1 MLANKTSMLTP
12 SPRISKLSASGSER
26 VQNSSLKAPVIF
38 GFAIQSRCPTTLKCG
53 DGGPRPILVNP
64 GYTFFF
70 RNAGPRFPFLA
81 DVKCSPKAHVGR
93 PWLAAGLAR
102 PALVAGRICLA
113 SSCWQQAWLW
123 QPLLVPG
130 LAWQAFNARQV
141 LSRG

>member
-1 MLANKTSMLTP
+1 MLCFSRRELLLDSHRRPICLHICMFA
-12 SPRISKLSASGSER
+12 KLLVENR
-26 VQNSSLKAPVIF
+26 
-38 GFAIQSRCPTTLKCG
+38 LKCPSG
-53 DGGPRPILVNP
+53 AHDNFSRKCAL
-64 GYTFFF
+64 F
-70 RNAGPRFPFLA
+70 RNTRPHFPFLA

-123 QPLLVPG
+123 QLLLVPG

-141 LSRG
+141 LSRGPIGVTC